1 MNTRRVF
8 LTASAGALSA
18 SATTPPRSAM
28 GLATTCYMTVRRFKD
43 TIEFLEHCH
52 SLGAGGI
59 QASLASTTPE
69 YLSKLRRMAEQY
81 GMFIEVMA
89 GLPRSDGDTAFER
102 TLVAAKEAGALCVR
116 SACLGGR
123 RYETFATLEDWKQFV
138 ANSHQAIRRALP
150 LAEKHK
156 VQWALENHKDWTT
169 EEFVALLKQY
179 SSEYL
184 GVCLDTGNNIA
195 LLDDPMELVETL
207 APYAVSTHLKDMAVE
222 EYPDGF
228 LLAEVPFGEGML
240 DIPRIVQI
248 IAKARPKTKMTLE
261 MITRDPLKIP
271 CFTPKY
277 WATFPNMPASR
288 LARIMAMVR
297 KARVTKPIP
306 MLSTLPPK
314 AQMQW
319 EEDNVKA
326 CLNYARNRMAL

>member
-8 LTASAGALSA
+8 FTASAGALA
-18 SATTPPRSAM
+18 AAATPPRSAM

-43 TIEFLEHCH
+43 TVEFLEHCH

-59 QASLASTTPE
+59 QASLTSTAPE
-69 YLSKLRRMAEQY
+69 YVSRLRRMADQY

-89 GLPRSDGDTAFER
+89 GLPRTGGDTAFER

-123 RYETFATLEDWKQFV
+123 RYETFSTLEDWKQFV
-138 ANSHQAIRRALP
+138 ASSHQAISRAVP

-156 VQWALENHKDWTT
+156 MPWALENHKDWTT
-169 EEFVALLKQY
+169 GEFAALLKQY

-184 GVCLDTGNNIA
+184 GVCLDTGNNMA
-195 LLDDPMELVETL
+195 LLDDPMELVESL
-207 APYAVSTHLKDMAVE
+207 APYAFSTHLKDMAVE

-240 DIPRIVQI
+240 DMQRIVQI

-271 CFTPKY
+271 CFTGNY
-277 WATFPNMPASR
+277 WATFPGMPASR
-288 LARIMAMVR
+288 LARMISMVR
-297 KARVTKPIP
+297 KARVRKPIP
-306 MLSTLPPK
+306 LLSTLPPK
-314 AQMQW
+314 AQMQL

-326 CLNYARNRMAL
+326 CLNYARTRMAL